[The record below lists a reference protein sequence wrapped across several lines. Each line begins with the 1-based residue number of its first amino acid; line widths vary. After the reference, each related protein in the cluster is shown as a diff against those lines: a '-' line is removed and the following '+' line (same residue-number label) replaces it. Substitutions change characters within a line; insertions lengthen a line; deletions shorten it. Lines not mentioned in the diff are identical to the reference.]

1 LVDSFCDNHKKC
13 GTESERVHLETSFWY
28 AGTPS
33 AYLRQVRTSRSSGQR
48 SRLQEH
54 KRHTVASG
62 SASIETQSCS
72 LLTTLIAISDVV
84 SYRSLGHVT
93 LDFIQLFFISPRSHT
108 KSIAAN
114 SIWFPV
120 VYRFENAS
128 NRQRETFSH
137 RLESTKI
144 IFCFRTE
151 LCPRLHWWRLRC

>member
-1 LVDSFCDNHKKC
+1 
-13 GTESERVHLETSFWY
+13 
-28 AGTPS
+28 
-33 AYLRQVRTSRSSGQR
+33 
-48 SRLQEH
+48 
-54 KRHTVASG
+54 
-62 SASIETQSCS
+62 
-72 LLTTLIAISDVV
+72 LTTLIAISDVV

-151 LCPRLHWWRLRC
+151 LCPRLHWWRLRCWTWPLVGRGRVPPLSHPSRPQCFNSQRPRSCFSHQILVTSLITAQVTAVKLATV